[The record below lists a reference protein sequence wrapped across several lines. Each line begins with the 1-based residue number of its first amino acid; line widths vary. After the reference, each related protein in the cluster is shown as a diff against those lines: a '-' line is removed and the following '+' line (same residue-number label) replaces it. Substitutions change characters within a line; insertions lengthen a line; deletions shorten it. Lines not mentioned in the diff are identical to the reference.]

1 MPKVHTTTLVILFL
15 NLLFFE
21 ATLIFFLFLEQ
32 GRDIQPLPCQD
43 KNEQIGV
50 CMYTWNCAEI
60 GGSYLGHCIDGVQFG
75 SCCKLPEKVLDS
87 SQNLQQAPENSGSE
101 KFQAPEIK
109 LSNQIKVIGTL
120 QSELK
125 DDLSVL
131 FSLGRTLP
139 QA

>member
-1 MPKVHTTTLVILFL
+1 
-15 NLLFFE
+15 
-21 ATLIFFLFLEQ
+21 
-32 GRDIQPLPCQD
+32 
-43 KNEQIGV
+43 
-50 CMYTWNCAEI
+50 MYTWNCAEI

-87 SQNLQQAPENSGSE
+87 SLNLQQAPENSGSE
-101 KFQAPEIK
+101 KLQAPEIK

-125 DDLSVL
+125 DDLSVR

>member
-1 MPKVHTTTLVILFL
+1 
-15 NLLFFE
+15 
-21 ATLIFFLFLEQ
+21 
-32 GRDIQPLPCQD
+32 
-43 KNEQIGV
+43 
-50 CMYTWNCAEI
+50 MYTWNCAEI

-101 KFQAPEIK
+101 KLQAPEIK

-131 FSLGRTLP
+131 FSLGRTFP

>member
-1 MPKVHTTTLVILFL
+1 
-15 NLLFFE
+15 
-21 ATLIFFLFLEQ
+21 
-32 GRDIQPLPCQD
+32 
-43 KNEQIGV
+43 
-50 CMYTWNCAEI
+50 MYTWNCAEI
-60 GGSYLGHCIDGVQFG
+60 GGIYLGHCIDGVQFG
-75 SCCKLPEKVLDS
+75 SCCKLPEKD
-87 SQNLQQAPENSGSE
+87 PENSFRE